1 MSAHTFVAHTT
12 DLCQALAA
20 AAPFANDKVPGFG
33 TVRVFVDPTNIY
45 VGATNGSAMG
55 LALASTFGLDGITS
69 DGEPFEPDLI
79 EFDLLPAQARAIVS
93 LFKAGA
99 DVEKQDGEEMGAEL
113 RVEVTDHD
121 VTVVDASGLL
131 EGQSVTFPRPP
142 TEDNAAAVLVS
153 THRKVEA
160 GPAPDKKHPPRY
172 YAAQLALLVKASKV
186 YGEDLIFEHRAR
198 PDVDR
203 SGSTL
208 VRCGESFL
216 GVLVDASKTDEGLA
230 VEDIWR
236 AGWDSR
242 LGPLARRALEL
253 TQNDNPKEK

>member
-1 MSAHTFVAHTT
+1 MSSFSFVAHTT
-12 DLCQALAA
+12 DLCKALAA
-20 AAPFANDKVPGFG
+20 AAPFANDKLPGFG

-45 VGATNGSAMG
+45 VGATNGTAMA
-55 LALASTFGLDGITS
+55 LALASTFGLDGTTS

-79 EFDLLPAQARAIVS
+79 EFDLLPAQARAIVT

-99 DVEKQDGEEMGAEL
+99 SDDQDDEEMGAEL

-142 TEDNAAAVLVS
+142 TADNAAAVLVS
-153 THRKVEA
+153 THQKVEI
-160 GPAPDKKHPPRY
+160 GPAPDREHPPRF

-186 YGEDLIFEHRAR
+186 YGEDLIFEHRPNA
-198 PDVDR
+198 DVDR

-216 GVLVDASKTDEGLA
+216 GVLVDARKTDEGLS

-236 AGWDSR
+236 SGWDSR
-242 LGPLARRALEL
+242 LGPLVRRALEI
-253 TQNDNPKEK
+253 TQNDPSKEK

>member
-1 MSAHTFVAHTT
+1 MSTFSFVAHTT
-12 DLCQALAA
+12 DLCKALAA
-20 AAPFANDKVPGFG
+20 AAPFANDKLPGFG

-45 VGATNGSAMG
+45 VGATNGTAMG
-55 LALASTFGLDGITS
+55 LALASTFGLDGATS

-79 EFDLLPAQARAIVS
+79 EFDLLPAQARAIVA

-99 DVEKQDGEEMGAEL
+99 TDEQDDEEMGAEL

-142 TEDNAAAVLVS
+142 TADNAAAILVS

-160 GPAPDKKHPPRY
+160 GPAPDENHPPRF
-172 YAAQLALLVKASKV
+172 YATQLGLLVKASKV
-186 YGEDLIFEHRAR
+186 YGEDLIFEHRAA
-198 PDVDR
+198 PDTDR
-203 SGSTL
+203 AGSTL

-216 GVLVDASKTDEGLA
+216 AVLVDARKTDEGLA

-236 AGWDSR
+236 SGWDSR
-242 LGPLARRALEL
+242 LGPLTRRALEI
-253 TQNDNPKEK
+253 TQNDPPKEK